1 MKIIHAAD
9 LHLSSSFV
17 GFPQDLKKQRNIE
30 LSNNFRLLIGYARQN
45 NIKHIILAGDVF
57 DNNRPTIA
65 IKSFFYNEIENNSDI
80 TFYYLKGNHDIENSL
95 TRTDLSNLK
104 TFTNIWTTYI
114 VDNVTITG
122 VELNADNESL
132 VYNSLSLNKDRY
144 NIVVMHGQLGGISNG
159 KVCLINLDRLKGLNI
174 DYLALG
180 HVHTLKTGKL
190 DERGFYAYSGCLEG
204 RGFDETGEK
213 GFIEIDTDTK
223 KVRFI
228 PLNQRQ
234 VRVYEI
240 FIKNNDTESIAL
252 DEIINKIDASN
263 NDTIRIILKGE
274 VTFEIDDLIKR
285 LKDLLNG
292 KYAYFEI
299 KNQLK
304 KTYKLEDYINNV
316 SLKSEFIKN
325 VMNTSLTEEEKNEII
340 AIGLM
345 AINGEE
351 VE

>member
-1 MKIIHAAD
+1 M
-9 LHLSSSFV
+9 L
-17 GFPQDLKKQRNIE
+17 RE
-30 LSNNFRLLIGYARQN
+30 L
-45 NIKHIILAGDVF
+45 
-57 DNNRPTIA
+57 
-65 IKSFFYNEIENNSDI
+65 
-80 TFYYLKGNHDIENSL
+80 
-95 TRTDLSNLK
+95 LSNLK
-104 TFTNIWTTYI
+104 TFTNIWTTYNI
-114 VDNVTITG
+114 DNVTITG
-122 VELNADNESL
+122 VELNADNEGL
-132 VYNSLSLNKDRY
+132 VYNSLSLNKDKY
-144 NIVVMHGQLGGISNG
+144 NIVTMHGQLGGISNG
-159 KVCLINLDRLKGLNI
+159 KVCSINLDRLKGLNI

-180 HVHTLKTGKL
+180 HVHTLKTCKL
-190 DERGFYAYSGCLEG
+190 DERGFYAYPGCLEG

-223 KVRFI
+223 NICFI

-252 DEIINKIDASN
+252 DEIINKIDANN

-304 KTYKLEDYINNV
+304 KTYKLEDYINNI

-325 VMNTSLTEEEKNEII
+325 VMNSRLTDEEKNEII

>member
-30 LSNNFRLLIGYARQN
+30 LSNNFRLLIEYARQN

-65 IKSFFYNEIENNSDI
+65 IKSFFYNEIEKNSDI

-104 TFTNIWTTYI
+104 TFTNIWTTYN

-122 VELNADNESL
+122 VELNGDNESL
-132 VYNSLSLNKDRY
+132 VYNSLSLNKDKY

-159 KVCLINLDRLKGLNI
+159 KVCSINLDRLKCLNI

-190 DERGFYAYSGCLEG
+190 DERGFYAYPGCLEG

-223 KVRFI
+223 DVRFI

-240 FIKNNDTESIAL
+240 FIKNNDAESMAL

-285 LKDLLNG
+285 LKDLLQG

-325 VMNTSLTEEEKNEII
+325 VMNSSLTEEEKNEII

>member
-30 LSNNFRLLIGYARQN
+30 LSNNFRLLIEYAKQN

-65 IKSFFYNEIENNSDI
+65 IKSFFYNEIEKNSDI

-104 TFTNIWTTYI
+104 TFTNIWTTY
-114 VDNVTITG
+114 NVGNVSITG
-122 VELNADNESL
+122 VELNADNEKL
-132 VYNSLSLNKDRY
+132 IYNSLSLNKDKY
-144 NIVVMHGQLGGISNG
+144 NIVTMHGEIGKSSNK
-159 KVCLINLDRLKGLNI
+159 KVYTINLDKLKSLNI

-180 HVHTLKTGKL
+180 HVHTLKTAKL
-190 DERGFYAYSGCLEG
+190 DERGFYAYPGCLEG

-213 GFIEIDTDTK
+213 GFVEIDTDIK
-223 KVRFI
+223 QIRFI

-234 VRVYEI
+234 VRIYEI
-240 FIKNNDTESIAL
+240 FIKSNDTESVAL
-252 DEIINKIDASN
+252 DEIINKIDAN
-263 NDTIRIILKGE
+263 KKDTIRIVLKGE
-274 VTFEIDDLIKR
+274 ATFEIENLIKR

-325 VMNTSLTEEEKNEII
+325 VMDSHLTDEEKNEII
-340 AIGLM
+340 TIGLM